1 MDVRLK
7 SNVLHKGVVLE
18 IGTTFSLSDKEASD
32 WIERGLAEKIV
43 LDTKKVEQTNTEKA
57 SEPKKGR
64 SKKSI

>member
-1 MDVRLK
+1 MNVRLK

-43 LDTKKVEQTNTEKA
+43 LDTKKVEQTETEKA
-57 SEPKKGR
+57 SESKKGR
-64 SKKSI
+64 SKK

>member
-18 IGTTFSLSDKEASD
+18 RGTTFSLSDKEASD

-64 SKKSI
+64 SKK

>member
-32 WIERGLAEKIV
+32 WIERGLAEKIA
-43 LDTKKVEQTNTEKA
+43 LDTQKVEQTNTEEA
-57 SEPKKGR
+57 STTKKGR
-64 SKKSI
+64 SKK

>member
-43 LDTKKVEQTNTEKA
+43 LDTK
-57 SEPKKGR
+57 R
-64 SKKSI
+64 

>member
-43 LDTKKVEQTNTEKA
+43 LDTKKIEQTNTEKA

-64 SKKSI
+64 SKK

>member
-18 IGTTFSLSDKEASD
+18 EGTTFSLSDKEASD

-57 SEPKKGR
+57 SEPKTGR
-64 SKKSI
+64 SKK

>member
-1 MDVRLK
+1 MDIRLK

-43 LDTKKVEQTNTEKA
+43 LDNKKVEHTETEKA
-57 SEPKKGR
+57 SEPNKGR
-64 SKKSI
+64 SKK

>member
-7 SNVLHKGVVLE
+7 SNVLHKGGVLE

-64 SKKSI
+64 SKK

>member
-43 LDTKKVEQTNTEKA
+43 LDTKKVEQTETEKA
-57 SEPKKGR
+57 SETKKGR
-64 SKKSI
+64 SKK

>member
-1 MDVRLK
+1 MNVRLK

-18 IGTTFSLSDKEASD
+18 IGTTFSLSDKEASE

-43 LDTKKVEQTNTEKA
+43 IDTKKVEQTNIEKT

-64 SKKSI
+64 CKK

>member
-18 IGTTFSLSDKEASD
+18 EGTTFSLSDKEAAD

-57 SEPKKGR
+57 SESKTGR
-64 SKKSI
+64 SKK

>member
-7 SNVLHKGVVLE
+7 SNVLHKGIVLE
-18 IGTTFSLSDKEASD
+18 IGTTFSLSDKEASE

-43 LDTKKVEQTNTEKA
+43 LDTKKVEQTETEEA

-64 SKKSI
+64 SKK

>member
-1 MDVRLK
+1 MDVTLK

-18 IGTTFSLSDKEASD
+18 EGTTFSLSDKEASD

-43 LDTKKVEQTNTEKA
+43 LDTTKVEQTNTEKA

-64 SKKSI
+64 SKK

>member
-43 LDTKKVEQTNTEKA
+43 LDIKKVEQTNTEKA

-64 SKKSI
+64 SKK

>member
-32 WIERGLAEKIV
+32 WIERGLAEKIA
-43 LDTKKVEQTNTEKA
+43 LDTQKVEQTDTEKA
-57 SEPKKGR
+57 SETKKGR
-64 SKKSI
+64 SKK

>member
-57 SEPKKGR
+57 SEPKKRR
-64 SKKSI
+64 SKR

>member
-32 WIERGLAEKIV
+32 WIERGLAEKTV

-64 SKKSI
+64 SKK

>member
-43 LDTKKVEQTNTEKA
+43 LDTQKVEQTETEEA
-57 SEPKKGR
+57 SEPKKRR
-64 SKKSI
+64 SKK

>member
-18 IGTTFSLSDKEASD
+18 IGTTFSLSDKEASE

-43 LDTKKVEQTNTEKA
+43 LDTKKVEQTETEEA

-64 SKKSI
+64 SKK

>member
-57 SEPKKGR
+57 SEPKTGR
-64 SKKSI
+64 SKK

>member
-43 LDTKKVEQTNTEKA
+43 LDTKKVEQTETEEA
-57 SEPKKGR
+57 SKPKKGR
-64 SKKSI
+64 SKK

>member
-43 LDTKKVEQTNTEKA
+43 LDTKKVEQTNIEKT

-64 SKKSI
+64 SKK

>member
-32 WIERGLAEKIV
+32 WIERGLAEKIA
-43 LDTKKVEQTNTEKA
+43 LDTQKVEQTNTEEA
-57 SEPKKGR
+57 STKKKGR
-64 SKKSI
+64 SKK

>member
-43 LDTKKVEQTNTEKA
+43 LDTKKVEQTETEEA
-57 SEPKKGR
+57 SEPKKRR
-64 SKKSI
+64 SKK

>member
-18 IGTTFSLSDKEASD
+18 EGTTFSLSDKEATD
-32 WIERGLAEKIV
+32 WIERNLAEKIV

-57 SEPKKGR
+57 SEQPKKGR
-64 SKKSI
+64 NKK

>member
-57 SEPKKGR
+57 SEPKTWR
-64 SKKSI
+64 SKK

>member
-43 LDTKKVEQTNTEKA
+43 PDTKKVEQTNTEKA

-64 SKKSI
+64 SKK

>member
-43 LDTKKVEQTNTEKA
+43 LDTTKVEQTNTEKA

-64 SKKSI
+64 SKK

>member
-43 LDTKKVEQTNTEKA
+43 LDTKKVEQTNTKKA

-64 SKKSI
+64 SKK

>member
-43 LDTKKVEQTNTEKA
+43 LDTKKVEQTETEEA

-64 SKKSI
+64 SKK